1 MFPTVVVMEA
11 EIDLHEG
18 PPLRSFRPADEAHSG
33 FLRRAVGLLSVA
45 GDAGTDNVLPCG
57 GSAAIARNDMIQVQV
72 FPVEHMPAILARVFV
87 PFKNVV
93 PGEFDFLLW
102 KSVEHDQEDDARD
115 ADAE

>member
-18 PPLRSFRPADEAHSG
+18 PPLRAFRPADEAHPG

-45 GDAGTDNVLPCG
+45 GDAGTDNVLPG
-57 GSAAIARNDMIQVQV
+57 GGAAAVSRNDMVQVQI
-72 FPVEHMPAILARVFV
+72 FPLEYMPAILAGVFV

-102 KSVEHDQEDDARD
+102 KPVEHDQEDHARD
-115 ADAE
+115 ADTE